1 MCFHA
6 SQARSSPSLPP
17 GSKAVTLE
25 ELEREYLT
33 PSPSNGTNSASQPTD
48 HTPPP
53 GVAPPPGITTANA
66 PPTGPAQLMG
76 PLPPPPMGQVPPM
89 GIHVSESVVQFFQ
102 LLYLFNILSLASSP
116 YDGRMGDAPSWK
128 VPISPRIPSPQ
139 GATTKCTNQATSRY
153 MALCVWCVCGVC
165 VCVREIHC

>member
-1 MCFHA
+1 MRVPHTF
-6 SQARSSPSLPP
+6 SLQWHQL
-17 GSKAVTLE
+17 SF
-25 ELEREYLT
+25 
-33 PSPSNGTNSASQPTD
+33 TD

-89 GIHVSESVVQFFQ
+89 GIHVSKSVVHFFQ
-102 LLYLFNILSLASSP
+102 LLYLFIILSLVSSP

-128 VPISPRIPSPQ
+128 VPISPRIPSTQ
-139 GATTKCTNQATSRY
+139 GATAKYTNQATSRY
-153 MALCVWCVCGVC
+153 MCVC
-165 VCVREIHC
+165 VCVQTKKADSTGNTCVPI